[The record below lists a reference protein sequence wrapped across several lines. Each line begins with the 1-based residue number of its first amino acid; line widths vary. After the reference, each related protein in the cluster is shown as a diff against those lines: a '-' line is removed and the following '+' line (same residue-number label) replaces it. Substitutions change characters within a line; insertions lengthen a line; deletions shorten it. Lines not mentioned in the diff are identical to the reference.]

1 MFSLWVSVN
10 WWQQSTEEQ
19 KSYQIKLIAKTIIKS
34 NCFTIIS
41 IGNLNT
47 KTVYVLCS
55 NVLCVFM
62 FK

>member
-19 KSYQIKLIAKTIIKS
+19 KSYQIKLIVKTIIKKS

-41 IGNLNT
+41 IGNLNA
-47 KTVYVLCS
+47 KTVCVSCS
-55 NVLCVFM
+55 NV
-62 FK
+62 